1 MTPRI
6 RWAAFVAACLA
17 LTVIINVSM
26 YALGVESLW
35 PILLTSAISGA
46 MLGVIWGQLV
56 PTKRPE
62 PKRETVTV
70 WSQPRQLIAERTDL
84 HFDLH
89 DEQGTPFMHL
99 LVFRDGAGCI
109 GGVVIPRRLVQEA
122 GEQVLEHAAR
132 VTITDMEA

>member
-1 MTPRI
+1 MSTEQPPAGALIRGALAALFK
-6 RWAAFVAACLA
+6 RWADR
-17 LTVIINVSM
+17 
-26 YALGVESLW
+26 
-35 PILLTSAISGA
+35 
-46 MLGVIWGQLV
+46 LV
-56 PTKRPE
+56 PK

-109 GGVVIPRRLVQEA
+109 GGVVIPRRVVQEA

-132 VTITDMEA
+132 TVITDMEA